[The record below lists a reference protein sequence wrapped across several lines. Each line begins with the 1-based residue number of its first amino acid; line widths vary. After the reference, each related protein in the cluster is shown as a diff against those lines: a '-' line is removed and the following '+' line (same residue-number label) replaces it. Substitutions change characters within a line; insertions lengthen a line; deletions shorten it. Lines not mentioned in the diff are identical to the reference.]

1 MDREEQVEY
10 ISSDTGAVRETVRW
24 VEVRA
29 TPVGVLHRHRVPSRP
44 RVSTRPP
51 DYLSNRLTA
60 PMVANSG
67 DMVRCEQCGTEFPAS
82 DAAQMAA
89 HAGHPLEHI
98 EQG

>member
-1 MDREEQVEY
+1 
-10 ISSDTGAVRETVRW
+10 
-24 VEVRA
+24 
-29 TPVGVLHRHRVPSRP
+29 
-44 RVSTRPP
+44 
-51 DYLSNRLTA
+51 
-60 PMVANSG
+60 MVANSG